1 MACTNI
7 PRHIAT
13 IARDMVRD
21 DKLLADGE
29 KFYTLMLKGGVI
41 GDDKIAD
48 EISDEILNT
57 FDTET
62 MRLMLRAFV
71 QGRHD
76 ELVTM
81 FGDMAEKAIKEAA
94 EKRALSALDDE
105 IESEERDI
113 AERLAARYS

>member
-1 MACTNI
+1 MACTSI
-7 PRHIAT
+7 PRHIAS

-29 KFYTLMLKGGVI
+29 MHQATILKRGVI

-62 MRLMLRAFV
+62 MRLMLRAFM
-71 QGRHD
+71 QGHHD
-76 ELVTM
+76 KLVTM
-81 FGDMAEKAIKEAA
+81 FGDMADKAIKEAA